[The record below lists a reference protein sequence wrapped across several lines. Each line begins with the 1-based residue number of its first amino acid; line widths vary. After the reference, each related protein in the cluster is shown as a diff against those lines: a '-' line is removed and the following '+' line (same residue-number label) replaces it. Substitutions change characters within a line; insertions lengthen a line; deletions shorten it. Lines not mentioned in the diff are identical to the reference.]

1 MNSLTLVL
9 LVGAMAA
16 IATALPG
23 GHGGHDDYGHGGHG
37 DGHGHGGHG
46 KASSSGSFSS
56 GVGKNVQHEVP
67 LVVQSPYAVHE
78 PVYVNIV
85 KEYPVEH
92 HVTIIKKIKVP
103 ITTIKKVPVE
113 VIKKIP
119 VHVHDHHDHGH
130 YGHH

>member
-1 MNSLTLVL
+1 MNSFMLAL
-9 LVGAMAA
+9 LAGAMATLA
-16 IATALPG
+16 HADTSYHG
-23 GHGGHDDYGHGGHG
+23 GHGG
-37 DGHGHGGHG
+37 GHGHGHKG
-46 KASSSGSFSS
+46 SSSGSFSS
-56 GVGKNVQHEVP
+56 APGKNIVHEVP
-67 LVVQSPYAVHE
+67 LVVPSPYAVHE
-78 PVYVNIV
+78 PVYVPIV

-103 ITTIKKVPVE
+103 ITTIKKMPVE

>member
-1 MNSLTLVL
+1 MNSLTLIL

-23 GHGGHDDYGHGGHG
+23 GHGHGGGHGGHG
-37 DGHGHGGHG
+37 GG
-46 KASSSGSFSS
+46 ASSTGSFSS
-56 GVGKNVQHEVP
+56 GVGKNIQHEVP
-67 LVVQSPYAVHE
+67 LVVPSPYAVHE
-78 PVYVNIV
+78 PVYVPIV